1 MAYWN
6 EQLVNST
13 VPLYHHLAKLWA
25 VSYISRFS
33 ACPVARYRQPE
44 QFVERYM
51 SKPFVAIV
59 MGSDSDLPVM
69 EASFA
74 VLRNFDIPFEAR
86 ITSAHRTPEVTKDY
100 VKSAEQRGCVVFI
113 AAAGMAAHLAGAV
126 SAATVK
132 PVIGVPMN
140 ASLDGLDALLSTVQM
155 PAGIP
160 VATVAIGKA
169 GAKNAAYLAAQILST
184 VDESLADKLR
194 AEREANAQEIARK
207 DAALQQ
213 SLSSQANA

>member
-1 MAYWN
+1 
-6 EQLVNST
+6 
-13 VPLYHHLAKLWA
+13 
-25 VSYISRFS
+25 
-33 ACPVARYRQPE
+33 
-44 QFVERYM
+44 M

-74 VLRNFDIPFEAR
+74 VLRAFGIDFEAR
-86 ITSAHRTPEVTKDY
+86 ITSAHRTPEATKTFVQD
-100 VKSAEQRGCVVFI
+100 AEKRGCAVFI

-126 SAATVK
+126 AAATVK

-140 ASLDGLDALLSTVQM
+140 ASMDGLDALLSTVQM

-169 GAKNAAYLAAQILST
+169 GAKNAAYLAVQML
-184 VDESLADKLR
+184 SLADAKLAR
-194 AEREANAQEIARK
+194 ALSDERAANAQEIYAK

-213 SLSSQANA
+213 TLRG